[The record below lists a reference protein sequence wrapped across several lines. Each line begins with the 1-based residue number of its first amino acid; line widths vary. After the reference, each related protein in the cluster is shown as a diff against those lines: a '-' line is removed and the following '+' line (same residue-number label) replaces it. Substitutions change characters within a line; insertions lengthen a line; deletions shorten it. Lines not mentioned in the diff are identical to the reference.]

1 VINRIYHLGF
11 AVEDIEA
18 ASRFYEENFGAV
30 PGEPE
35 VVEEQGIVATMFK
48 VGESSIE
55 LVQPTRP
62 DSPVG
67 KFLEK
72 RGEGFHHVAFE
83 VEDLSVT
90 LAELKRNGVEVIDE
104 EPRRGAGGTRMAFVH
119 PRGAFGVLTELVELP
134 HARTG
139 AVRSPG
145 SRSSPSTSQRTSK
158 ASTTRRGSEIRGS
171 TLTPAVPTRA
181 CIAAGSGPC
190 ASTRVSARRA
200 RRMLASSTS

>member
-1 VINRIYHLGF
+1 MLNRIYHLGY

-18 ASRFYEENFGAV
+18 ASIFYEENFGAV

-35 VVEEQGIVATMFK
+35 VVEDQGIVATMLR

-67 KFLEK
+67 KFLAK

-83 VEDLSVT
+83 VDDISGM
-90 LAELKRNGVEVIDE
+90 LAELKRNGVDLIDE
-104 EPRRGAGGTRMAFVH
+104 EPRIGAGGTRVAFVH

-134 HARTG
+134 DA
-139 AVRSPG
+139 
-145 SRSSPSTSQRTSK
+145 
-158 ASTTRRGSEIRGS
+158 
-171 TLTPAVPTRA
+171 
-181 CIAAGSGPC
+181 
-190 ASTRVSARRA
+190 
-200 RRMLASSTS
+200 